1 MSKKYLNSEK
11 HHKEHSKW
19 DRRGFMKVLGL
30 AGAGSISLGST
41 NLSVLNSNFITNALS
56 DSLSDRVLVLVRLK
70 GGNDG
75 LNTIIPL
82 SQYDTYVSKRPTLHI
97 PNNKIIK
104 LDDNHGIPDYMS
116 NLMPF
121 WNDGKMK
128 VVNGVGYESQNLSHF
143 TSSDYWATG
152 STNKSEM
159 ISTGWLGR

>member
-1 MSKKYLNSEK
+1 MSKSYLNSEK
-11 HHKEHSKW
+11 HRNEHSNW

-56 DSLSDRVLVLVRLK
+56 DSLSDRVLLLIRLK

-104 LDDNHGIPDYMS
+104 LDEKHGIPNFMS
-116 NLMPF
+116 SLVSF
-121 WNDGKMK
+121 
-128 VVNGVGYESQNLSHF
+128 
-143 TSSDYWATG
+143 
-152 STNKSEM
+152 
-159 ISTGWLGR
+159 

>member
-11 HHKEHSKW
+11 HQKEHSKW

-56 DSLSDRVLVLVRLK
+56 DSISDRVLVLVRLK

-97 PNNKIIK
+97 PNN
-104 LDDNHGIPDYMS
+104 
-116 NLMPF
+116 
-121 WNDGKMK
+121 
-128 VVNGVGYESQNLSHF
+128 LSLIH
-143 TSSDYWATG
+143 
-152 STNKSEM
+152 
-159 ISTGWLGR
+159 I